1 MVSRKSAARNAL
13 SKLPQALVDSSADKR
28 LEVLRQIAVGHS
40 ISQAAREVGISY
52 KAAWQAVDTLSNLSG
67 QPLVERTVGGVG
79 GGGAQITPHGEQLL
93 ALADALAQAR
103 QQVLARF
110 TQGGQMASGFGLRTS
125 MRNQLPCR
133 VLQCEPASPHDPMV
147 WVQLQTQGGAGL
159 TASVTRESADLLGL
173 APGLEVLAL
182 CKATAV
188 SVVGAARG
196 AAGVLG
202 DAAAQRC
209 SLQGRVERV
218 AKGAERDEVV
228 LALEGGG
235 RWVGFAPHPFAPRA
249 GARAVA
255 TMPSAAL
262 VVGLAG

>member
-1 MVSRKSAARNAL
+1 MASRKPSAKNAL
-13 SKLPQALVDSSADKR
+13 TTLPQALADTSADKR
-28 LEVLRQIAVGHS
+28 LDVLRQIAAGHS

-52 KAAWQAVDTLSNLSG
+52 KAAWQAIDTLSNLSG

-93 ALADALAQAR
+93 KLADALAQAR
-103 QQVLARF
+103 QQVLSRF
-110 TQGGQMASGFGLRTS
+110 SQGSQLASGFGLRTS

-133 VLQCEPASPHDPMV
+133 VLQCEPASPEDPMV
-147 WVQLQTQGGAGL
+147 WVQLRTPGGAGL

-188 SVVGAARG
+188 TVLSAAR
-196 AAGVLG
+196 AATVVKG

-209 SLQGRVERV
+209 SLEGRVERV
-218 AKGAERDEVV
+218 AKGADRDEVV

-235 RWVGFAPHPFAPRA
+235 HWVGFAPHPFTARA

-255 TMPSAAL
+255 TMPYAAL
-262 VVGLAG
+262 VVGLPG